1 MVVSEEC
8 EAREEEQSIMDSIT
22 IEELLTEKMELSRY
36 GLIIL
41 KLCKYWAQ
49 DRYQNGS
56 NNIP

>member
-36 GLIIL
+36 AL
-41 KLCKYWAQ
+41 
-49 DRYQNGS
+49 
-56 NNIP
+56 